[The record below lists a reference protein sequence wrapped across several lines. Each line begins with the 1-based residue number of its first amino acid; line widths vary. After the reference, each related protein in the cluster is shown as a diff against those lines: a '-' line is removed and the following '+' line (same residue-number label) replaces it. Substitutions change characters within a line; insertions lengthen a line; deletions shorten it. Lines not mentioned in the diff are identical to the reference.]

1 MDADGSGWGLKNEF
15 HPDIKLRGSLGEA
28 GYDQILA
35 KIVEGYLQ
43 KPLEASDIQ
52 NCIDRGR
59 RQMHAAATAQAQK
72 AAEARAVAARVQ
84 SGLFVQHEVGNSLAE
99 LTFEPKAAPGAHAG
113 NAFGGTHGM
122 GAARK

>member
-1 MDADGSGWGLKNEF
+1 MDADGSGWGLKTEF
-15 HPDIKLRGSLGEA
+15 HPAIKLRGSLGEA

-43 KPLEASDIQ
+43 KPVEASDIQ
-52 NCIDRGR
+52 KLIDRGR
-59 RQMHAAATAQAQK
+59 EQMRAAATAQAQK
-72 AAEARAVAARVQ
+72 VAETRAVAASLRSEQ
-84 SGLFVQHEVGNSLAE
+84 FVQHEVGNSLAE
-99 LTFEPKAAPGAHAG
+99 LAFEPKAAPHAG